1 MPAGSPSQ
9 DSGIIITQGMANGS
23 SDIPDSP
30 ESPGFLTQRQHAGY
44 SG

>member
-23 SDIPDSP
+23 SDIP